1 MANPKRN
8 YKVAFYAPV
17 KNEERFIREFVE
29 YHMRTIKKGDVFVFV
44 DTGSTDNTVKIIKEM
59 IAERKPVIFYDDYP
73 QDHVFSFDFIRNYAL
88 TKVPP
93 KIDICI
99 ALDID
104 EFMVKDNW
112 RDVLVELAE
121 ETNNNFILVNNRWED
136 MSEERGV
143 EKSFFIHQRS
153 AIHSRNPNIYWK
165 FPVHECLHNG
175 DPNTKVIDRSD
186 FITAHMRNQKKER
199 VSYKKIIVDY
209 LKTKP
214 KLADVDM
221 MHLYYIEG
229 NEYYAAGEHKNA
241 IKAYNTYLKY
251 TEKFDKVNMTAAYYN
266 NTCAVYVKMS
276 IMYRQAGDLLKEL
289 KYKHLAFAT
298 KPCRETAI
306 MLSMYYLNAKKPL
319 LAKQFF
325 DIGASYTDKNLS
337 YNAID
342 WFWNSKNMEGLR
354 LGIESVLNPTPTD
367 NATNATENQEI
378 PEVEIKN
385 ENQIQVAEQ
394 NL

>member
-1 MANPKRN
+1 MSKDN

-29 YHMRTIKKGDVFVFV
+29 YHMRTIKKGDLFVFV

-59 IAERKPVIFYDDYP
+59 IAEKKPVLFYDDYP

-88 TKVPP
+88 SKVPP

-112 RDVLVELAE
+112 RDVLVEVAE
-121 ETNNNFILVNNRWED
+121 QTNNKFILVNSRWED

-143 EKSFFIHQRS
+143 PKSYFIHQRS
-153 AIHSRNPNIYWK
+153 AIHSHDKGIYWK
-165 FPVHECLHNG
+165 FPVHECLHNVNS
-175 DPNTKVIDRSD
+175 DIKVIDRSD

-209 LKTKP
+209 IKSKP
-214 KLADVDM
+214 KLPDLDM

-229 NEYYAAGEHKNA
+229 NEFYSDKEHKKA
-241 IKAYNTYLKY
+241 LKAYMTYLKY
-251 TEKFDKVNMTAAYYN
+251 TEQFDKMNMTTAYYN
-266 NTCAVYVKMS
+266 NTCAVYIKMS
-276 IMYRQAGDLLKEL
+276 IIYREMGNLMLEL

-306 MLSMYYLNAKKPL
+306 MLAMYYLNTKKPEHVK

-325 DIGASYTDKNLS
+325 DLGVSYTDKGAS

-342 WFWNSKNMEGLR
+342 WFWQKENIDGLR
-354 LGIESVLNPTPTD
+354 NGIDEVMNALN
-367 NATNATENQEI
+367 AQ
-378 PEVEIKN
+378 
-385 ENQIQVAEQ
+385 Q
-394 NL
+394 NKEKA